1 MNATEFNNSLRTN
14 ILGEF
19 KDSENSETV
28 LYIEF
33 DDEKQRINI
42 GTVSNCGLITDFSV
56 NYDDDF
62 SLNENLQNVLEEV
75 YNNGYLD
82 LY

>member
-1 MNATEFNNSLRTN
+1 MKAKEFNNSLRTN

-19 KDSENSETV
+19 KDSENNETV

-33 DDEKQRINI
+33 NEEKQCINV
-42 GTVSNCGLITDFSV
+42 GTLSNCGLITDFSV
-56 NYDDDF
+56 DYDDYF
-62 SLNENLQNVLEEV
+62 SLDQNLENVLEEV
-75 YNNGYLD
+75 YNNGYSD

>member
-1 MNATEFNNSLRTN
+1 MKAKEFNNSLRAN

-19 KDSENSETV
+19 KDSENNEAV

-33 DDEKQRINI
+33 DEEGQCINV
-42 GTVSNCGLITDFSV
+42 GTASNWGLMTDFSV
-56 NYDDDF
+56 SYDDDF
-62 SLNENLQNVLEEV
+62 SLDQNLENVLEEV
-75 YNNGYLD
+75 YNNGYSY

>member
-1 MNATEFNNSLRTN
+1 MKAAEFNNSLRTN

-19 KDSENSETV
+19 KDSENNETV

-33 DDEKQRINI
+33 NDEKHCINV
-42 GTVSNCGLITDFSV
+42 GTSSNCGLITRFSI

-62 SLNENLQNVLEEV
+62 SLDQNLQDVLDEV
-75 YNNGYLD
+75 YNNGYSD
-82 LY
+82 IY

>member
-1 MNATEFNNSLRTN
+1 MKTAEFNNSLRTN

-19 KDSENSETV
+19 KDSDNNETV
-28 LYIEF
+28 LYIDF
-33 DDEKQRINI
+33 DETKQCINV
-42 GTVSNCGLITDFSV
+42 GTLSNCGLIAKFSI

-62 SLNENLQNVLEEV
+62 SLDQNIENVLEEV
-75 YNNGYLD
+75 YNNGYSE